1 MEESLELLQQ
11 LVSSNR
17 PTSKATGYAVSIRN
31 RVGQFVRQ
39 QRDRGVP
46 WSTLSQALGVSHA
59 SLRTWMHAAP
69 VAPVF
74 LPVHIH
80 HQAEIAQP
88 TPLVITSPAGWRIE
102 GVTLD
107 QIKDIISVMT

>member
-1 MEESLELLQQ
+1 
-11 LVSSNR
+11 
-17 PTSKATGYAVSIRN
+17 
-31 RVGQFVRQ
+31 
-39 QRDRGVP
+39 
-46 WSTLSQALGVSHA
+46 
-59 SLRTWMHAAP
+59 MHAAP